1 MSHKACG
8 LAAIALAVFL
18 DGSAWAKDKETK
30 APEEAT
36 LDQFTMGD
44 VLNGVPFKA
53 EDLKG
58 SPAVIE
64 FWGVHC
70 PPCVASLPELV
81 KLQKKYDSK
90 GLKIVGVH
98 RQNAPDEEILKV
110 LKTAKVSYPV
120 VRGGTAPLKND
131 GIPHAFVFGRDGK
144 MVWRGSPHDEAF
156 MKAVR
161 SVVK

>member
-1 MSHKACG
+1 MNKLRGS
-8 LAAIALAVFL
+8 ALFALVFL
-18 DGSAWAKDKETK
+18 CGAAWAKDKD
-30 APEEAT
+30 AGPPEEAT

-44 VLNGVPFKA
+44 VLNGVPFKS

-70 PPCVASLPELV
+70 PPCVASLPEMV
-81 KLQKKYDSK
+81 KLLKKYDSK

-98 RQNAPDEEILKV
+98 RQDAKDEEILKV

-120 VRGGTAPLKND
+120 VRTGTAPLKND

-144 MVWRGSPHDEAF
+144 MVWRGSPHDEEF
-156 MKAVR
+156 VKAVR